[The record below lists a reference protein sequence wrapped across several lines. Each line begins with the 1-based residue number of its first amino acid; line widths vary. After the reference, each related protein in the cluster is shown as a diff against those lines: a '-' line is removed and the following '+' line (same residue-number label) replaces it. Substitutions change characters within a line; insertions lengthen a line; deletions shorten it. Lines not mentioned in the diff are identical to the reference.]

1 MKGLLQTRRW
11 WHALRAWWLA
21 ALLGA
26 GLASAALAQ
35 RPALRVYTIDDGL
48 KFSQVFAVFQDSR
61 GFIWAGTS
69 YGTGRYDGRA
79 FANLTTGE
87 GLPHDSVKAFAEDGE
102 GLIWVLTQEGPAVLR
117 ATDASNGSPLV
128 VPLPEGARSLAGRK
142 FTSMAGG
149 RGAVWFAEGKEVLRW
164 RGGRLERVVAG
175 ITGNLRGV
183 YPIGAEDAF
192 VATDSGLFRV
202 KGLAPT
208 PVAVPAS
215 VGAVAGVVSLGEAV
229 LLVGE
234 RGVARGEGSGFALD
248 PAWRVPEG
256 FAAEA
261 ASAGKDCL
269 VLTSGTRGAAVLE
282 KGKATVVIDGDHG
295 LPGNGAMGAIVD
307 RDGLIWLAT
316 EDGLVKVLN
325 LRLRSWLTQRGG
337 LGGMVLSFAREFGG
351 PLWVGHTDG
360 VSRLEADGRLVPMAS
375 GRDVGEAWALLA
387 LPGGTLL
394 VGTPDGLAVV
404 EGGRARRLRV
414 PPELGGRRIFG
425 LASDPQGR
433 VWVAALGGVTRFRW
447 DRARHA
453 PADLERMVP
462 GSDEDCSA
470 CEARGLSIAKDGTV
484 WIGTDGQ
491 GVLAFSKGGLRRFG
505 LAEGLPS
512 LVCRAVLARP
522 EGVWVGTDKGLWRL
536 SGGRAEAMDTVNS
549 TLGDRYIVALAAEA
563 QSDAVW
569 VACSYSVVRVR
580 GERVEAIL
588 DHSRGL
594 AGPSTTAE
602 HCLLAEPG
610 RLWVGMAGG
619 FSEADAVAAVRL
631 PPPPAVG
638 VLAALDGEG
647 RRVAPGG
654 RLAFPIHDLSVS
666 FFSPTYHAEETTR
679 FLYRLAGYDERWSD
693 PQWERKAHFTNLF
706 PGSYVFEVRAVAPDG
721 RGSLEPARVPFEV
734 EVPWGLAFAALGTL
748 VVLTA
753 AAAWAV
759 SGVRTRRVR
768 TRNEQLERQV
778 AERTALLAKANQ
790 RLELLAATD
799 GLTGIANRRVFQ
811 DHLQGEWNRALRA
824 GTDLSLLMIDVDF
837 FKAYND
843 ALGHQQGD
851 EGLRRVAAAVA
862 AHAERPG
869 DLAARY
875 GGEEF
880 VVVLPGAG
888 AEGARAVAED
898 IRAAVAAMALLHPK
912 SSVADHVT
920 VSIGAATRRPAHQ
933 DASRDLVAAADEA
946 LYRAKQEGRDRVV
959 VGAGS
964 EK

>member
-1 MKGLLQTRRW
+1 MREALRTRAAARGLRTGLL
-11 WHALRAWWLA
+11 AL
-21 ALLGA
+21 LLGA
-26 GLASAALAQ
+26 AVSIAVLAQ

-48 KFSQVFAVFQDSR
+48 KFSQVFSVFQDSR

-79 FANLTTGE
+79 FANLTAGE

-117 ATDASNGSPLV
+117 ATGASNASPLV

-142 FTSMAGG
+142 FKVMAGA
-149 RGAVWFAEGKEVLRW
+149 RGAVWFGEGKEVLRW
-164 RGGRLERVVAG
+164 RGGRLENVAPG
-175 ITGNLRGV
+175 MTGNVRGV
-183 YPIGAEDAF
+183 YPVDGEDAF

-202 KGLAPT
+202 KRLSPAP
-208 PVAVPAS
+208 VGVPAS
-215 VGAVAGVVSLGEAV
+215 VGAVAGVVSLGEAI
-229 LLVGE
+229 LIVGE
-234 RGVARGEGSGFALD
+234 RGVAREEDTGFVLD
-248 PAWRVPEG
+248 PAWGVPEG

-261 ASAGKDCL
+261 ASAGRNCL
-269 VLTSGTRGAAVLE
+269 VLTSGTQGAAVLE

-295 LPGNGAMGAIVD
+295 LPDKGAMGAIVD

-316 EDGLVKVLN
+316 EDGLVKVLS
-325 LRLRSWLTQRGG
+325 LRLRSWLTQRGS
-337 LGGMVLSFAREFGG
+337 LGGMVLTFAREPGG

-360 VSRLEADGRLVPMAS
+360 VSRLEADGRLVPVAS
-375 GRDVGEAWALLA
+375 GRDIGEAWALLA

-394 VGTPDGLAVV
+394 AGTPDGLAAV
-404 EGGRARRLRV
+404 EGGRARRLAT

-425 LASDPQGR
+425 LASDGQGR
-433 VWVAALGGVTRFRW
+433 VWVTALGGVMRFRW
-447 DRARHA
+447 DGARHA
-453 PADLERMVP
+453 PADLERVVP
-462 GSDEDCSA
+462 ASGDDRSA

-491 GVLAFSKGGLRRFG
+491 GVLAFSKEGLRRYG
-505 LAEGLPS
+505 MAEGLPS

-522 EGVWVGTDKGLWRL
+522 DGVWVGTDKGLWRL
-536 SGGRAEAMDTVNS
+536 SGGRAEAMDAVNS
-549 TLGDRYIVALAAEA
+549 TLGDRYVVALAAEPEGG
-563 QSDAVW
+563 AVW

-580 GERVEAIL
+580 GGRVEATL

-602 HCLLAEPG
+602 RCLLAEPG

-619 FSEADAVAAVRL
+619 FSEADAAVAGRPL
-631 PPPPAVG
+631 PPPAVE

-654 RLAFPIHDLSVS
+654 RLPFPVRDLSFS

-693 PQWERKAHFTNLF
+693 PQRERKAHFTNLF
-706 PGSYVFEVRAVAPDG
+706 PGSYVFEVRAVTPDG

-748 VVLTA
+748 LVLTA
-753 AAAWAV
+753 AAGWAV

-768 TRNEQLERQV
+768 LRNEELERQV
-778 AERTALLAKANQ
+778 AERTALLAEANL
-790 RLELLAATD
+790 RLERLAATD
-799 GLTGIANRRVFQ
+799 GLTGISNRRVFQ
-811 DHLQGEWNRALRA
+811 DHLQSEWNRALRA

-869 DLAARY
+869 DVAARY

-880 VVVLPGAG
+880 AVVLPGAG
-888 AEGARAVAED
+888 AEGARVVAEA
-898 IRAAVAAMALLHPK
+898 IRAAVAAMALPHPK

-920 VSIGAATRRPAHQ
+920 VSIGAATQRPVRQ
-933 DASRDLVAAADEA
+933 DAAGDLVAAADEA
-946 LYRAKQEGRDRVV
+946 LYRAKHEGRNRVV
-959 VGAGS
+959 G
-964 EK
+964 

>member
-1 MKGLLQTRRW
+1 MRGRRQTRRW
-11 WHALRAWWLA
+11 WHAPRACWLA
-21 ALLGA
+21 VLLGV

-48 KFSQVFAVFQDSR
+48 KFSQVFAVFQDSQ

-69 YGTGRYDGRA
+69 YGTGRYDGRV
-79 FANLTTGE
+79 FANLTAGE
-87 GLPHDSVKAFAEDGE
+87 GLPHDSVKAFAEDDE
-102 GLIWVLTQEGPAVLR
+102 GRIWVLTQEGPAVLR
-117 ATDASNGSPLV
+117 ATGASDGSPLV

-142 FTSMAGG
+142 FTSMASA

-183 YPIGAEDAF
+183 YPVGGEDAF

-234 RGVARGEGSGFALD
+234 RGVARGEGNGFVLD

-261 ASAGKDCL
+261 ASAGGDCL
-269 VLTSGTRGAAVLE
+269 VLISGTQGAAVLE
-282 KGKATVVIDGDHG
+282 KGKATIVIDGDHG
-295 LPGNGAMGAIVD
+295 LPGKGAMGAIVD

-316 EDGLVKVLN
+316 EDGLVKILN
-325 LRLRSWLTQRGG
+325 LRLRSWLSQRGS
-337 LGGMVLSFAREFGG
+337 LGGMVLAFAREPGG

-360 VSRLEADGRLVPMAS
+360 VSRLEGDGRLVPVVL

-425 LASDPQGR
+425 LASDGQGR
-433 VWVAALGGVTRFRW
+433 VWVTALGGVMRFRW
-447 DRARHA
+447 DGTRHE
-453 PADLERMVP
+453 PVDVERIVP
-462 GSDEDCSA
+462 GEGERSSE

-491 GVLAFSKGGLRRFG
+491 GVLAFSKEGLRRYG
-505 LAEGLPS
+505 MEEGLPS

-522 EGVWVGTDKGLWRL
+522 DGVWVGTDKGLWRL
-536 SGGRAEAMDTVNS
+536 SGGRAEAMNAVNS
-549 TLGDRYIVALAAEA
+549 TLGDRYVVALAAEP
-563 QSDAVW
+563 QGDAVW

-602 HCLLAEPG
+602 RCLLAEPG

-619 FSEADAVAAVRL
+619 FSEADAAVAGRPL
-631 PPPPAVG
+631 PPPAVE

-647 RRVAPGG
+647 RRVEPGG
-654 RLAFPIHDLSVS
+654 RVPFPVHDLSVS

-693 PQWERKAHFTNLF
+693 PQRERKAHFTNLF
-706 PGSYVFEVRAVAPDG
+706 PGSYVFEVRAVTPDG

-734 EVPWGLAFAALGTL
+734 EMPWGLAFAALGTL
-748 VVLTA
+748 LVLTA
-753 AAAWAV
+753 AAGWAV

-768 TRNEQLERQV
+768 VRNEELERQV
-778 AERTALLAKANQ
+778 AERTALLAEANLH
-790 RLELLAATD
+790 LERLAATD

-811 DHLQGEWNRALRA
+811 NHLQREWNRALRA

-843 ALGHQQGD
+843 AFGHQQGD

-869 DLAARY
+869 DVAARY

-880 VVVLPGAG
+880 AVVLPGAG
-888 AEGARAVAED
+888 AEGARVVAEA
-898 IRAAVAAMALLHPK
+898 IRAAVAAMALPHPK
-912 SSVADHVT
+912 SSVADHLT
-920 VSIGAATRRPAHQ
+920 VSIGAATRRPAKQ
-933 DASRDLVAAADEA
+933 DASGDLVAAADEA
-946 LYRAKQEGRDRVV
+946 LYRAKQEGRNRVV

-964 EK
+964 GE